1 MSKGLNERKNDV
13 LSRENRMIQIF
24 KIATQIFWSLKKA
37 STLLEGLSS
46 IHELAGEAANM
57 EIRP

>member
-1 MSKGLNERKNDV
+1 MFYQG
-13 LSRENRMIQIF
+13 NRMIQIL
-24 KIATQIFWSLKKA
+24 KIVTQVFWSLKKA

-57 EIRP
+57 EIRL

>member
-1 MSKGLNERKNDV
+1 MSKGLNERKNV

-24 KIATQIFWSLKKA
+24 KIATQVLWSLKKV
-37 STLLEGLSS
+37 SMFIRGTQQ

-57 EIRP
+57 KIRP